1 MNINNRG
8 ILLVIS
14 GPAGTGKG
22 TVVKK
27 MISKRD
33 DIALSVSATT
43 RSPRKG
49 EIDGVHYHF
58 ISFDKFKEMI
68 DNSMLLEYNY
78 YCGNYYGT
86 PKEDVENY
94 LSDGKS
100 VILEIDIH
108 GGLNIKKIYPD
119 AVLIMLLPPDF
130 KTLESRI
137 RGRNA
142 NTEDDIQN
150 RLKIAR
156 QEIKKIADYDYVV
169 FNQQEKC
176 DVAANEILNIID
188 SEKHRCSRNKNLLE
202 LLND

>member
-137 RGRNA
+137 RGRNT

-156 QEIKKIADYDYVV
+156 QEIKKIAEYDYVV

-176 DVAANEILNIID
+176 DDAANEILNIID
-188 SEKHRCSRNKNLLE
+188 LKQIIK
-202 LLND
+202 